1 MDRTKI
7 IQRASKMQ
15 TKEDLLS
22 LLNLVKMSELE
33 KIGLLD
39 SFHPFTMK
47 QLNFYCN
54 PNHVFHRYREFKIKK
69 KSGGFR
75 KITAPRCQS
84 FLMMLQAVNEVLKA
98 IYTPSDYA
106 MGFTEGR
113 SVVSNATVHK
123 GQNYILNLDLKD
135 FFPSIEQRRV
145 LKRFGTKPFNFKPEI
160 ALLLSG
166 LCAMR
171 VKRETPDESKERN
184 LDKTYEYVL
193 PQGAPTSPIVTNM
206 ICDTLDRRLA
216 GLARRFGLH
225 YTRYAD
231 DITFSS
237 MHYVYSPKGDF
248 WKELTRIITEQGFR
262 INESKTR
269 LQKRGAR
276 QEVTG
281 IIVSE
286 KLNVTK
292 QYVRD
297 IRNILYI
304 WEKYNYSAALSKF
317 LPKYK
322 AEKGHVKKGNPDL
335 INVIDGK
342 LMYLKMVKGEDDSV
356 YVRLHNKFQEL
367 VAKVRDSNKTTEQH
381 ITYIETIPV
390 LEFEKRN
397 NTDISIIW
405 SEPSV
410 RTEQDKD
417 NSGKE
422 IETTASSHRYAS
434 FEFGGKKAKASVN
447 KSITAEEEKQK
458 ELLAISL
465 CRDAKDIQFWLIH
478 RLNKITVPPP
488 RPIDI
493 DELNNDLDSL
503 INMQDG

>member
-1 MDRTKI
+1 MERTKI
-7 IQRASKMQ
+7 IQLASKMQ

-22 LLNLVKMSELE
+22 LLNLIKRAELE
-33 KIGLLD
+33 EVGLQD
-39 SFHPFTMK
+39 SFRPFTIK
-47 QLNFYCN
+47 HLNYYCN
-54 PNHVFHRYREFKIKK
+54 PNHAFHRYRQFKIKK

-75 KITAPRCQS
+75 LITAPRTQNYM
-84 FLMMLQAVNEVLKA
+84 MMLQAVNEILKA
-98 IYTPSDYA
+98 IYSPSVYA

-113 SVVSNATVHK
+113 SVVTNASVHK
-123 GQNYILNLDLKD
+123 SQNYILNLDLKD
-135 FFPSIEQRRV
+135 FFPSIDQPRV
-145 LKRFGTKPFNFKPEI
+145 WKRLQLKPFDFPIQI
-160 ALLLSG
+160 ASLIAG

-171 VKRETPDESKERN
+171 ETREEADGKSHFV
-184 LDKTYEYVL
+184 YVL
-193 PQGAPTSPIVTNM
+193 PQGAPTSPIITNM

-248 WKELTRIITEQGFR
+248 PKELIRIITEQGFT
-262 INESKTR
+262 INEAKTR

-281 IIVSE
+281 IIVSD
-286 KLNVTK
+286 KLNVTQK
-292 QYVRD
+292 YVRD

-304 WEKYNYSAALSKF
+304 WEKYDYSAALSKF

-322 AEKGHVKKGNPDL
+322 VEKGHVKKGNPDL
-335 INVIDGK
+335 INVIGGK

-356 YVRLHNKFQEL
+356 YVRLHNKFLEL
-367 VAKVRDSNKTTEQH
+367 VAKVRDANNTTEQH
-381 ITYIETIPV
+381 ITYVETIPV

-397 NTDISIIW
+397 NTEISIVW
-405 SEPSV
+405 SEPSIK
-410 RTEQDKD
+410 TEQDKD

-422 IETTASSHRYAS
+422 NEITVPSHRYAS
-434 FEFGGKKAKASVN
+434 FVFGGKNTIASVN
-447 KSITAEEEKQK
+447 NSITQEEEEQK
-458 ELLAISL
+458 ESLAISL
-465 CRDAKDIQFWLIH
+465 CRDAKDKQFWLIH
-478 RLNKITVPPP
+478 RLNKVTVPPH

-503 INMQDG
+503 INIQDG